1 MERNLGIEIQRYSE
15 RMAGESLRSQ
25 YGLFDWLATANLQ
38 HTSSE
43 TPTSSR
49 LQSTA
54 SRTTIWD
61 FGVSQELPTGGIYR
75 LSFNNDRSAQ
85 AGGFVIRNP
94 TYSSNLGL
102 ALNQPLLR
110 NFGVDVT
117 ERFINIARNTLGI
130 DREAFRLTLI
140 GTANDVEQAYL
151 NLIYTRQFVDVVKE
165 ALFLARDQ
173 ARITQIRI
181 DVGAAAPLDILQ
193 PRVQIATQE
202 ENLIN
207 AVAGVRNAEDALR
220 ALLHLDPADWDRPI
234 IPTSPVGYT
243 PITVH
248 VDDAVA
254 RAYELRPEVKENQFA
269 TATRRVTY
277 QYARNQVL
285 PQFDLN

>member
-1 MERNLGIEIQRYSE
+1 GRICMTAVRRLLIIVCALAATTMASAQTTRRTPRPTPAPQPAPTTVTTTPEQTTVPVSDQAATAPVAADTDKDVRNPRALHLTLDDAIKTTMERNLGIEIQRYSE

-181 DVGAAAPLDILQ
+181 DVGAAA
-193 PRVQIATQE
+193 
-202 ENLIN
+202 
-207 AVAGVRNAEDALR
+207 
-220 ALLHLDPADWDRPI
+220 
-234 IPTSPVGYT
+234 
-243 PITVH
+243 
-248 VDDAVA
+248 
-254 RAYELRPEVKENQFA
+254 
-269 TATRRVTY
+269 
-277 QYARNQVL
+277 
-285 PQFDLN
+285 